1 MSKGGAGLG
10 AVVGM
15 RAGRIGTG
23 ARVKDE
29 VKLKGFDA

>member
-1 MSKGGAGLG
+1 MSKGRAGLG

-15 RAGRIGTG
+15 RAGGSGTG

-29 VKLKGFDA
+29 VKLTGFDA